1 MRGLRRVFR
10 GLPAMAVVF
19 MVGCQTAGMK
29 RPSTVITPAPAPA
42 VTDVRG
48 GESVAGERMVSE
60 TPVRSVAFAD
70 RHPLFRKPRQYYDS
84 AGDNK
89 FVKVARATFIGVP
102 AGFVGEVKQIFTGVP
117 PDAGY

>member
-1 MRGLRRVFR
+1 MRGHRRILR
-10 GLPAMAVVF
+10 GLPAIAVAF
-19 MVGCQTAGMK
+19 LFGCQTAGMK
-29 RPSTVITPAPAPA
+29 RPATVITPAPA

-48 GESVAGERMVSE
+48 GDPGAGERTVSE
-60 TPVRSVAFAD
+60 APLRSVAFAD

-89 FVKVARATFIGVP
+89 LVKVARATFIGVP

-117 PDAGY
+117 PEVSY